1 MKIKVSFK
9 TANEEVKTGVSK
21 RQQGNTHVTLRR
33 IKGTMRKILNYLLG
47 EELVS
52 EQSDKEVTEWGIG
65 VMYCILMAATC
76 WAMIS
81 ILA

>member
-1 MKIKVSFK
+1 
-9 TANEEVKTGVSK
+9 
-21 RQQGNTHVTLRR
+21 
-33 IKGTMRKILNYLLG
+33 MRKILNYLLG

-52 EQSDKEVTEWGIG
+52 EQSDKEVKEWGIG
-65 VMYCILMAATC
+65 VMYCILMAAIC